1 MRRLIK
7 LLAWGLVVSVV
18 MILAAHVMVEWSAEG
33 RTFTKIEDVVGE
45 PRVAVVLGCS
55 KTLPNGN
62 ANRFFPKRISAAV
75 ELFKSG
81 RSAALIVS
89 GDNSRPDYDEPTMM
103 KEALVAAG
111 VPADRIYCDYA
122 GFRTLDS
129 MVRAKEIFSQQRI
142 IVVSQ
147 RFHNERAIYLARSRG
162 IDALGFNAQDP
173 DLTRLTAI
181 KNVVREALARVA
193 ALIDAHVFRTQ
204 PRFLGPQIR
213 IDPDSGVGGEGLPR

>member
-7 LLAWGLVVSVV
+7 LLAWGLFVSLL
-18 MILAAHVMVEWSAEG
+18 MILAAHLTVESSAEG
-33 RTFTKIEDVVGE
+33 RTFAKVEDIVGE

-62 ANRFFPKRISAAV
+62 ANRFFPKRISAAA

-81 RSAALIVS
+81 RSPAVIVS

-103 KEALVAAG
+103 KEALIAAG

-129 MVRAKEIFSQQRI
+129 MVRAREIFGQQRI

-162 IDALGFNAQDP
+162 MDAVGFNAKDP

-193 ALIDAHVFRTQ
+193 ALIDAHIIRTQ
-204 PRFLGPQIR
+204 PKFLGPQIR
-213 IDPDSGVGGEGLPR
+213 IDAETGVRAKDLPR

>member
-7 LLAWGLVVSVV
+7 LLAWGLVILVV
-18 MILAAHVMVEWSAEG
+18 IVLAAHLIVEASAGG
-33 RTFTKIEDVVGE
+33 RNFSKIEDIAGE

-81 RSAALIVS
+81 HSPALIVS

-111 VPADRIYCDYA
+111 VPSDRIYCDYA

-129 MVRAKEIFSQQRI
+129 MVRAKEIFAQQRI
-142 IVVSQ
+142 YVVSQ

-162 IDALGFNAQDP
+162 IDAVGFNAGDP
-173 DLTRLTAI
+173 DLTRLTAL

-193 ALIDAHVFRTQ
+193 ALMDAHVFRTQ
-204 PRFLGPQIR
+204 PKLLGPR
-213 IDPDSGVGGEGLPR
+213 IKIDSTAVSGEGLPR